1 MKKLLLCITLCLMM
15 IACGNT
21 KKTKEIQKQEVTEI
35 LGDYNG
41 YCVRS
46 KTRLNDG
53 NGWTCTLQLT
63 KISDGSRQDCYVK
76 DLPEWIWDEYELDD
90 TIHIEVPVLS
100 EPEEQSITEDSAGK
114 KTIVID
120 GVVYELTEK
129 SI

>member
-1 MKKLLLCITLCLMM
+1 MRKLLLCITLCLMM

-21 KKTKEIQKQEVTEI
+21 EKTKEIQKHEVAEI

-41 YCVRS
+41 YHVIS
-46 KTRLNDG
+46 KTRSNDG

-63 KISDGSRQDCYVK
+63 KISDGVREDCRV
-76 DLPEWIWDEYELDD
+76 DGLPGWVWNEYNVDD
-90 TIHIEVPVLS
+90 TIRDWIPDS
-100 EPEEQSITEDSAGK
+100 EPEEQSVTEDSTGK

-120 GVVYELTEK
+120 GVIYELTEK